1 MTEKEE
7 YNAVRDS
14 VLTKGIE
21 LLLGDIKKNASASDT
36 IKVQPL
42 TDPQT
47 GVLLCSQSDMMLKR
61 LGYVEALDWITG
73 LIEHYQNN
81 EYEGDSE
88 Q

>member
-7 YNAVRDS
+7 YNAIRDS
-14 VLTKGIE
+14 VLTKGVE
-21 LLLGDIKKNASASDT
+21 LLLEDIKKNLAASDT
-36 IKVQPL
+36 IKVMPL

-61 LGYVEALDWITG
+61 LGYIEALDWITG

-81 EYEGDSE
+81 EYEGE
-88 Q
+88 A